1 MSTKLADLRNS
12 LSVPGPTTDT
22 SSRISRLRKIHSRVD
37 ATPVGRET
45 QLYGHQADDAGI
57 KGVSGDSSQ
66 HTYFKSVF
74 GKYSIKRKSNE

>member
-37 ATPVGRET
+37 ATPIGKNT
-45 QLYGHQADDAGI
+45 QLYGHQAVDSSV

-74 GKYSIKRKSNE
+74 GKYSIKR